1 MCYLSSMR
9 IFPLALGALLFAV
22 PAKADKFWLS
32 DPAASKAAAGS
43 LPDVL
48 EGVLIGEDADVYHVR
63 IVGGEIQLS
72 KKAVFKVEK
81 DGLTLEKILEIEKQG
96 AAKLAASR
104 GERKAA
110 PAASRRRRDVT
121 AAEASAQQP
130 GSDSPV
136 QAPVFDPTVG
146 RALPV
151 VSDAQ
156 LQRDLHAAWKATRDR
171 DFLVALRQQR
181 RAQ

>member
-1 MCYLSSMR
+1 MCYPSSMR
-9 IFPLALGALLFAV
+9 IFPLAVGALLLAV

-43 LPDVL
+43 VPDVL
-48 EGVLIGEDADVYHVR
+48 EGVLLSEDADVYHVR

-81 DGLTLEKILEIEKQG
+81 DGLTLEKILETEKQNS
-96 AAKLAASR
+96 AKLAASHA
-104 GERKAA
+104 ERKAA
-110 PAASRRRRDVT
+110 PAAGPRRRDVS
-121 AAEASAQQP
+121 AAEASAQRP
-130 GSDSPV
+130 AADGPV
-136 QAPVFDPTVG
+136 DAPVFDATVG

-171 DFLVALRQQR
+171 SYLVALRQQR